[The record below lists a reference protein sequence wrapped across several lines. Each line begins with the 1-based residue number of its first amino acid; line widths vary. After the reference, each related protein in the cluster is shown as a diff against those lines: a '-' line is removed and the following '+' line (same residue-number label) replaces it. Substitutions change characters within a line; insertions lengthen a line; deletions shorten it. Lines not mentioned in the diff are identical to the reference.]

1 MMTTTVQDAPRDMRW
16 TTDNMAGPN
25 ALADWAEL
33 LSQNIAEMHVESPLR
48 SGFKATWKRIG
59 MGPIDLNFLDASPQR
74 VMRTRAMAQRQHS
87 ASYQLLYIQKGP
99 ADLRHCGATLHIP
112 EGSFVLLDNLEPY
125 DLSFAQDSSCV
136 TIHFDD
142 RWLRK
147 WVAYPRALAARLIV
161 GEQTWAA
168 PLAAMLRTISAG
180 GLHGAVLP
188 RSVIADQFGAL
199 LALMANED
207 APQASRYQTEVL
219 IRFKRALRERF
230 EDSTL
235 DPAGFARQMGVSK
248 RHLHGSFAQAGTTF
262 GAELL
267 EIRLAHAAQLLND
280 RRFVSHRVQDI
291 AWACGFADPSHFAR
305 RFREKFGASPL
316 QYREGNEDSGRA
328 RKRRDQQRG
337 PSIPDPVEQIANG
350 APASKPAAGQEAKR
364 ATSSLLPPIRGSSA
378 VTRSRPSA
386 VLRV

>member
-1 MMTTTVQDAPRDMRW
+1 MTTAVPDTPRDMHLA
-16 TTDNMAGPN
+16 TDN
-25 ALADWAEL
+25 LKDWAEL
-33 LSQNIAEMHVESPLR
+33 LSLNIVEMHVESPLR
-48 SGFKATWKRIG
+48 SGFRASWERIG
-59 MGPIDLNFLDASPQR
+59 MGPIDFNFLDASPQH
-74 VMRTRAMAQRQHS
+74 VIRTKAMAQRQRS
-87 ASYQLLYIQKGP
+87 ACYDLLYFQRSR
-99 ADLRHCGATLHIP
+99 ADLSHCGATLHIP

-125 DLSFAQDSSCV
+125 DLLFAQDNTCLA
-136 TIHFDD
+136 IHFDD

-147 WVAYPRALAARLIV
+147 WVAYPRALAARPIL
-161 GEQTWAA
+161 GEQAWAA

-207 APQASRYQTEVL
+207 APQASRHQTELL

-230 EDSTL
+230 DDSTL

-248 RHLHGSFAQAGTTF
+248 RHLHGIFAQAGTTF

-267 EIRLAHAAQLLND
+267 EIRLRRAAELLND

-305 RFREKFGASPL
+305 RFREKFGAGPL
-316 QYREGNEDSGRA
+316 RYRDLNRGQSQPPELPDQYFARA
-328 RKRRDQQRG
+328 M
-337 PSIPDPVEQIANG
+337 PATTVT
-350 APASKPAAGQEAKR
+350 AP
-364 ATSSLLPPIRGSSA
+364 
-378 VTRSRPSA
+378 
-386 VLRV
+386 